1 VELNGPAPAAGRHG
15 RNERASRAGF
25 DITTPNVAR
34 IYNYLLRGKDNYPAD
49 RDAGRQ
55 LCELLPDAVA
65 AAQGNRLFLERVVRY
80 LVQQAGIRQIID
92 IGTGLPTQD
101 NVHQVAQRIAPGTR
115 VVYVDNDPVVVS
127 HGHALLATDKNVAM
141 VEADLRTP
149 REIITHPD
157 VTELIDFRGPVAV
170 LMLASLHFVTDA
182 DNPQAIVRLW
192 RQTMRRCSY
201 LAISHITA
209 DEVEP
214 AVAKAAQDV
223 YACASAPAV
232 PRTLAEVES
241 FFEGF
246 ELVPPGVADIN
257 SWPVPQPECRPG
269 NRALLYGGL
278 GRR

>member
-1 VELNGPAPAAGRHG
+1 VELNGPASAAGRHG
-15 RNERASRAGF
+15 RGERASRAGF
-25 DITTPNVAR
+25 DSAVPNVAR
-34 IYNYLLRGKDNYPAD
+34 IYDYLLGGKDSYQAD
-49 RDAGRQ
+49 RDAAQQ
-55 LCELLPDAVA
+55 LYELLPDVAA

-80 LVQQAGIRQIID
+80 LVRQAGIRQIID

-141 VEADLRTP
+141 VESDLRTP
-149 REIITHPD
+149 REIMTDPD
-157 VTELIDFRGPVAV
+157 VGKLIDFSGPVAV

-182 DNPQAIVRLW
+182 ENPQAIVRLW
-192 RQTMRRCSY
+192 RQTMRHGSY

-223 YACASAPAV
+223 YAGASAPAV

-246 ELVPPGVADIN
+246 ELVPPGVVDIN
-257 SWPVPQPECRPG
+257 SWPIPVPECRQG

-278 GRR
+278 GLR